1 MKCLCCKMGG
11 MDEAKNT
18 YFAQLN
24 NCYVVIE
31 NIPCY
36 ECRQCGDVYY
46 KSSVLEEIDL
56 LLEKI
61 KKISSKIFIMDYN

>member
-1 MKCLCCKMGG
+1 MGG

-36 ECRQCGDVYY
+36 ECRRCEDVYY